1 MKRLSRHGKKTIDE
15 ENPYWMSF
23 SDVMAGLLVLF
34 ILASAALLVQLMEKS
49 KKINE
54 TIVEAQQTRK
64 VFLLDLQKRLND
76 IGVYVEVVENYT
88 VLRIPEKQLSFPVG
102 LSNIPD
108 EYKNNLGHIGKAIDG
123 VLSENPKNQE
133 FFDTIFVEGHTDTT
147 PFSRYRRF
155 TDGNWPLSAER
166 SIRVWEF
173 WNQPDIT
180 DGGLRAKV
188 NYMGT
193 PLFSVSGY
201 AGSRPAFPEVGHP
214 ENSSKNRRIDIRV
227 TIRHISET
235 DLEDIGGIVQ

>member
-1 MKRLSRHGKKTIDE
+1 MRRKSRAQGKSIDE

-64 VFLLDLQKRLND
+64 VFLQDLQKNLQEV
-76 IGVYVEVVENYT
+76 GVYVEVVENYT
-88 VLRIPEKQLSFPVG
+88 VLRIPEKQLSFASGSSEIAPEHKENLKHIG
-102 LSNIPD
+102 QAINNLLSNN
-108 EYKNNLGHIGKAIDG
+108 K
-123 VLSENPKNQE
+123 KNQE
-133 FFDTIFVEGHTDTT
+133 FFDTIFVEGHTDTV
-147 PFSRYRRF
+147 PFQHYRGF
-155 TDGNWPLSAER
+155 SDGNWPLSAER
-166 SIRVWEF
+166 AIQVWEF
-173 WNQPDIT
+173 WNLPDVT
-180 DGGLRAKV
+180 NESLKNKT
-188 NYMGT
+188 NYRGA

-201 AGSRPAFPEVGHP
+201 AGSRPAFSVEGHP

>member
-1 MKRLSRHGKKTIDE
+1 MKSLSRHSNKPVDE

-64 VFLLDLQKRLND
+64 VFLLDLQKRLNE
-76 IGVYVEVVENYT
+76 IGVFVEVVENYT
-88 VLRIPEKQLSFPVG
+88 VLRIPEKQLTFPQG
-102 LSNIPD
+102 SSKIPN
-108 EYKNNLGHIGKAIDG
+108 EYKTNLGHIGKAIDN
-123 VLSENPKNQE
+123 VLAENPKNQE

-147 PFSRYRRF
+147 PFARYRGF
-155 TDGNWPLSAER
+155 SNGNWPLSAER

-173 WNQPDIT
+173 WNQPEIT
-180 DGGLRAKV
+180 NDGLKNKV
-188 NYMGT
+188 NYIGA

-201 AGSRPAFPEVGHP
+201 AGSRPAFPEAGHP

-235 DLEDIGGIVQ
+235 DLEDIGGIVK